1 MLKTNGHETL
11 KVGMAVIYRPSW
23 GYDAPVEVKVE
34 YIELCDMEGCKY
46 GEPVEEVSAED
57 VYRCC
62 VDLDN
67 GHWAYGFQI
76 DEIIG

>member
-1 MLKTNGHETL
+1 MVRANGHKTL

-34 YIELCDMEGCKY
+34 NIELCDCPGCKY
-46 GEPVEEVSAED
+46 GDIVDEVAVED
-57 VYRCC
+57 VERSTF
-62 VDLDN
+62 DLDN